1 MTARRRNPEEH
12 ERPAFSKR
20 LANWAAVILGVF
32 IAFSLTASL
41 VVLPLRDVVRQNKA
55 IAERRSEF
63 DALADANE
71 QLMKEIDHL
80 GSAPGIIAAAREQLG
95 FIFAGEKR
103 VTLLEAPNLPVDL
116 PQEWPYSMVTN
127 IVAVRSGATA
137 P

>member
-1 MTARRRNPEEH
+1 MTARRQDSHDR

-20 LANWAAVILGVF
+20 IANWSAAILGVF

-41 VVLPLRDVVRQNKA
+41 VVLPLRDVVRQHKA

-71 QLMKEIDHL
+71 QLMKEIDYL
-80 GSAPGIIAAAREQLG
+80 GSAPGIVAAAREQLG

-103 VTLLEAPNLPVDL
+103 VTLLEAPSLPVDL
-116 PQEWPYSMVTN
+116 PQEWPYSMVSN
-127 IVAVRSGATA
+127 IVAVRSGAT
-137 P
+137 PP